1 MTVLLP
7 HLETM
12 TWSPTSGPTYG
23 SRCSKN
29 ANFLHFFLRSSSR
42 VQPDLRPLCLLWR
55 LHFGHILLLLTGVDH
70 FHYCQY
76 YFPKKKKTNLAPL
89 LLIPTCCSP
98 CKALWPGHKAPQD
111 LTHCNFLFMP
121 LLTCCPVPSRHQHSS
136 SPNMHPSIFLT
147 CLYLPLIC
155 NRLSFVIHEQIPI
168 RPEDSFVKPATPD
181 TGLLEHKA

>member
-12 TWSPTSGPTYG
+12 TWFPTSGPTYG

-89 LLIPTCCSP
+89 LLIPTYCSP

-121 LLTCCPVPSRHQHSS
+121 LLTCCPVPSRRQHSS
-136 SPNMHPSIFLT
+136 SP
-147 CLYLPLIC
+147 IC
-155 NRLSFVIHEQIPI
+155 IRQYFSRVYTYLSF
-168 RPEDSFVKPATPD
+168 ATGFPLSSMNRFLSD
-181 TGLLEHKA
+181 LRTPL